1 MKDQKFELSIKNE
14 KADTYKKLAS
24 FIILLSVAI
33 FAILIYYTDQAGTR
47 PGFITAIIIIAI
59 YFILNK
65 VLPAGKKT
73 RFEFESS
80 ALFII
85 SFTWLLLL
93 YWWQAAIFFVLLFLY
108 KVSQRQLIVS
118 VSANTVIYPSFPKKE
133 INWNELNNVVL
144 KDDLLTIDFKNNKI
158 IQQLIQKKEPALDEQ
173 EFNDFCKTQLK
184 PGMSIV

>member
-1 MKDQKFELSIKNE
+1 MQQFELFIQNE

-24 FIILLSVAI
+24 FIILLNVAV
-33 FAILIYYTDQAGTR
+33 FAILIYYTNQSGT
-47 PGFITAIIIIAI
+47 GTGSITAIIIIAV

-65 VLPAGKKT
+65 VLPASKKP

-85 SFTWLLLL
+85 SFTWLLMM

-108 KVSQRQLIVS
+108 KISQRPLIVS
-118 VSANTVIYPSFPKKE
+118 VSSTAVIYPSFPKKE
-133 INWNELNNVVL
+133 ITWNELNNVVL

-158 IQQLIQKKEPALDEQ
+158 IQQLIQKKEPAVDEQ
-173 EFNDFCKTQLK
+173 EFNDFCKMQLK
-184 PGMSIV
+184 SGMADI